1 MGWRGLDGVASPRE
15 GSRIML
21 GIYKRALKMQV
32 GWQGL
37 GGVAGSG
44 WGASPREVNEHYN
57 FVSKKKLDSIEKS
70 KIT

>member
-1 MGWRGLDGVASPRE
+1 MGWRGLGRVMS
-15 GSRIML
+15 IKILL
-21 GIYKRALKMQV
+21 GIYIGALKMRV

-57 FVSKKKLDSIEKS
+57 FV
-70 KIT
+70 

>member
-1 MGWRGLDGVASPRE
+1 MGWRDLGWILNIKILFGIYIGALKMQVGWQGLGGVASPWE

-37 GGVAGSG
+37 SGLAG
-44 WGASPREVNEHYN
+44 
-57 FVSKKKLDSIEKS
+57 F
-70 KIT
+70 

>member
-1 MGWRGLDGVASPRE
+1 ME

-37 GGVAGSG
+37 GGVAGTGEGSRIMLGIYIRALKMQVG
-44 WGASPREVNEHYN
+44 WQGLGGVAE
-57 FVSKKKLDSIEKS
+57 F
-70 KIT
+70 

>member
-1 MGWRGLDGVASPRE
+1 MQVGWQGLGGVASPWE

-37 GGVAGSG
+37 GGLSG
-44 WGASPREVNEHYN
+44 
-57 FVSKKKLDSIEKS
+57 F
-70 KIT
+70 

>member
-1 MGWRGLDGVASPRE
+1 MGWRGIDGVASRRE

-37 GGVAGSG
+37 GGVAGWQVPG
-44 WGASPREVNEHYN
+44 RVVELCWEFIKEH
-57 FVSKKKLDSIEKS
+57 
-70 KIT
+70 